1 MGVSAFGRTAV
12 VILLCHMG
20 LIEVLLLVELY
31 QPEEYFRIYLP
42 PLLFSSW
49 GVNLAT
55 FTKTTKFHLHLAARH
70 GEVGIFHFLL
80 HFSVK
85 ILIRFLVE
93 SHLESLVFSVFPFA
107 SADVRKGCFPDRASS
122 LVSSV

>member
-55 FTKTTKFHLHLAARH
+55 FTKTTKFHLHLAGFTAR
-70 GEVGIFHFLL
+70 GSWDLPLFVAFFCKDFDPIPGR
-80 HFSVK
+80 K
-85 ILIRFLVE
+85 
-93 SHLESLVFSVFPFA
+93 SLRKSGVFSF
-107 SADVRKGCFPDRASS
+107 SICKC
-122 LVSSV
+122 